1 MIFYGRFKRRREMS
15 GKEHQAEAI
24 ELSFKKSLEEK
35 CRRWRSSIKNKS
47 VCEFF
52 RSNII
57 IAICF
62 FYEIAHTHCCCLRYH
77 IHQLFPSFFMIS
89 ENFFWW
95 YVMQKFVI
103 EGWTHRGGGGPSKAH
118 SHREQR
124 KLLMALGSIVCGGGR
139 RRTATDPQPFTQ
151 SGPLKTSSL
160 FRVRKAKEIA
170 TRLQMQWKVW
180 ESFFEN

>member
-62 FYEIAHTHCCCLRYH
+62 FYEIAHTLPLPRYH

-103 EGWTHRGGGGPSKAH
+103 EGWTHREGGPSKAH
-118 SHREQR
+118 TQKTEKIIDGFGEYCMWRRAAPNSH
-124 KLLMALGSIVCGGGR
+124 
-139 RRTATDPQPFTQ
+139 
-151 SGPLKTSSL
+151 GPTTIH
-160 FRVRKAKEIA
+160 AIG
-170 TRLQMQWKVW
+170 T
-180 ESFFEN
+180 FENFESLPGWKGQKNCNSFANAVKSMRI

>member
-62 FYEIAHTHCCCLRYH
+62 FYEIAHTLPLPRYH

-103 EGWTHRGGGGPSKAH
+103 EGWTHREGGPSKAH
-118 SHREQR
+118 TQNTEKIIDGFGEYCMWRRAAPNSHGPTTISRNR
-124 KLLMALGSIVCGGGR
+124 GLWKLRVS
-139 RRTATDPQPFTQ
+139 
-151 SGPLKTSSL
+151 SGLE
-160 FRVRKAKEIA
+160 KAKKIA
-170 TRLQMQWKVW
+170 TRLQMQWKVC